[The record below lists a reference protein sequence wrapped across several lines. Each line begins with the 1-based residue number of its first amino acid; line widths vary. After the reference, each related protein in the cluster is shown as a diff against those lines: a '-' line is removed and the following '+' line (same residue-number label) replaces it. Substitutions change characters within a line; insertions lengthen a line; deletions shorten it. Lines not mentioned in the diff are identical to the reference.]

1 MANVRRFFRYD
12 VEVPLYF
19 ETVDDHGYLLKVNRK
34 KLISEKEE
42 AHLEHLNL
50 EIKELLSEAFSA
62 KSDALHIFYMLNH
75 RINYMAWLLDDLID
89 QVDPRLRSDYKFRL
103 REDRKHHVPDVR
115 NESKVG
121 PLIEGFFLQ
130 LTDHIHELL
139 ESVENSIEGK
149 IFLFP
154 RKIKPNFNELDYVK
168 NLKALS
174 NKGIAP
180 AKVLVLLVERLN
192 LYETILGR
200 LKEAYHSISD
210 PETWSIQQV
219 NLSAG
224 GFSFFTNEVFE
235 NFAHMNIFMQLDEQI
250 LVCRGKIVLNKK
262 LKNAAFL
269 YRVAVE
275 FVFLS
280 NEHAQKITLFE
291 QRHELQDAMKMVSNE
306 LLN

>member
-19 ETVDDHGYLLKVNRK
+19 ETVDDKGYVLKVNRK
-34 KLISEKEE
+34 KLISEQEE

-50 EIKELLSEAFSA
+50 TIKELLAEAFSA
-62 KSDALHIFYMLNH
+62 ESDALHIFYMLNH

-103 REDRKHHVPDVR
+103 REDHKHKLPDVR

-130 LTDHIHELL
+130 LTDHIHELI
-139 ESVENSIEGK
+139 ESVENSIDGK

-154 RKIKPNFNELDYVK
+154 RKIKPNFNERDYVK
-168 NLKALS
+168 NLKELS
-174 NKGIAP
+174 DKGIAP
-180 AKVLVLLVERLN
+180 AKALILLIERLN

-210 PETWSIQQV
+210 PETWAVQKI

-224 GFSFFTNEVFE
+224 GFSFLTNQKFE
-235 NFAHMNIFMQLDEQI
+235 NFAHMNVFMQLDDHI

-262 LKNAAFL
+262 LKSAEFS

-275 FVFLS
+275 FEFLS

-291 QRHELQDAMKMVSNE
+291 QHCELQDAMKMVPDD

>member
-19 ETVDDHGYLLKVNRK
+19 ETVDEQGYLLKVNRK
-34 KLISEKEE
+34 KLISEQEE
-42 AHLEHLNL
+42 AHLEYLNL
-50 EIKELLSEAFSA
+50 EIKALLSEAFSA
-62 KSDALHIFYMLNH
+62 ESDALRIFTMLNH

-103 REDRKHHVPDVR
+103 REDHKLKLPDVR

-130 LTDHIHELL
+130 LSEHIHELI

-154 RKIKPNFNELDYVK
+154 RKIKPNFNEQDYVK
-168 NLKALS
+168 NLKELS
-174 NKGIAP
+174 DKGIAP

-210 PETWSIQQV
+210 PETWAVQKI

-224 GFSFFTNEVFE
+224 GFSFFTNETFD
-235 NFAHMNIFMQLDEQI
+235 NFAHMNIFMQLDEHI

-262 LKNAAFL
+262 LKNATFL

-291 QRHELQDAMKMVSNE
+291 QRRELQDAMKMVSND